1 MAKRH
6 HLFDS
11 CSTERRGPHWRGRG
25 TGRRGIGRV
34 RRVGGLV
41 LGLLGAVAVALAQPT
56 RAESAAP
63 AQAKTV
69 VRPVSEHPRLFLRAE
84 DLPGLR
90 VRCAADPVVKEA
102 YALVRKFAYSDARN
116 PNLWVTPD
124 ELSTVL
130 VAYMVENRDPR
141 LLARAR
147 GYLEFFAQAQG
158 DEWTRPRMLKALAH
172 AYDWLHADLAVAERQ
187 KLARQ
192 MRELVGH
199 IRRGYRHS
207 DYNNHVY
214 LQYGALVYPGLVLAG
229 DGVDDALA
237 DDCLRQA
244 HSLLEEHFLPAVNQV
259 GGQGDGGWHESMS
272 YWSFFAYEL
281 AHQMEAW
288 RTATGED
295 LFARCSGLRG
305 AARWLVYCTQPYD
318 NSLAPV
324 GDIDAPVRWGWQETA
339 LMPLLAAR
347 YRDGLAQHV
356 ALRVRPEHPARA
368 WPFVL
373 WLDPKVAPADPAK
386 LPAGTL
392 FSGLGWAAMR
402 STWDAQATWALFIC
416 GDYYAGH
423 QHSDQNSLIIGCQ
436 GPLAI
441 DAGQYGAKATEF
453 HNTLLVGGPQRLF
466 GNDPRQFVGP
476 TAANSPF
483 DTGDILAFEEH
494 PYFTCVVGDASNAYA
509 EFREGKRV
517 EPVPQC
523 VRRVVFLKPDLFVVD
538 DLAALGSRQGPL
550 RWLLHAEQKPDL
562 SGRQVMIDN
571 GKARLAVLSL
581 LPERAGIRISP
592 QSGGRR
598 KLAHWRIEVAPAEP
612 VPRVRFLHVLAVQRA
627 RQSDIPQCRL
637 TQATGRVE
645 LHITSAQGRYTLWLP
660 EEGDGPA
667 HLEAAGVDG
676 TPLVPRRL
684 LPAGILPYSPE
695 SIGLLERWDR
705 AYRGGQTPPWDV
717 GRPDSILREV
727 VQTKTVAPGRT
738 VELGCGTGTNAV
750 YLAEQGFEVSAI
762 DIAPTA
768 LAVAEKK
775 AAAAGVKVRWLLA
788 DVLAP
793 PRMPPADFIFDRGCY
808 HGIRQSN
815 AAGYV
820 AALRRL
826 SRPGT
831 RVLIVAG
838 NANEPRSGGPPR
850 VTEEQLRKDFSAD
863 FEFEWLKTT
872 RFDTRQEDRA
882 GALAW
887 AVLLRRK

>member
-1 MAKRH
+1 MGKRH
-6 HLFDS
+6 PAIDRFSTRLLGQRLGDLRPYDS
-11 CSTERRGPHWRGRG
+11 APRL
-25 TGRRGIGRV
+25 GRRAAGSALV
-34 RRVGGLV
+34 LALV
-41 LGLLGAVAVALAQPT
+41 LGVLGQPT
-56 RAESAAP
+56 AVQCAAAP
-63 AQAKTV
+63 AQPA
-69 VRPVSEHPRLFLRAE
+69 VRPVAEHPRLFLRSQ
-84 DLPGLR
+84 DLPALQS
-90 VRCAADPVVKEA
+90 RCATDPVVQEA
-102 YALVRKFAYSDARN
+102 YGLVRKFAYSEARN
-116 PNLWVTPD
+116 PNLWVTPE

-130 VAYMVENRDPR
+130 LAYVVENRDPK
-141 LLARAR
+141 LLSRARA
-147 GYLEFFAQAQG
+147 YLDFFAQARG

-172 AYDWLHADLAVAERQ
+172 AYDWLHGELTAAERHKLAGQMRTLVAE
-187 KLARQ
+187 
-192 MRELVGH
+192 MR
-199 IRRGYRHS
+199 RAYRHS

-214 LQYGALVYPGLVLAG
+214 LQYGPLVYPGLALAG
-229 DGVDDALA
+229 DGVDDTLA
-237 DDCLRQA
+237 EDCLRQA
-244 HSLLEEHFLPAVNQV
+244 RQFLEEHFLPTVNQV
-259 GGQGDGGWHESMS
+259 AGQGDGGWHESMS

-295 LFARCSGLRG
+295 LFARCPGLRG
-305 AARWLVYCTQPYD
+305 AARWLVYCTQPFD

-324 GDIDAPVRWGWQETA
+324 GDIDTPVRWGWQETA

-373 WLDPKVAPADPAK
+373 WFDPKLPPTDPAK
-386 LPAGTL
+386 LPTATL
-392 FSGLGWAAMR
+392 FSGLGWTAMR
-402 STWDAQATWALFIC
+402 SAWDAQATWALFVC

-441 DAGQYGAKATEF
+441 DAGGYGAKATEF

-466 GNDPRQFVGP
+466 GNDPRQRVGP
-476 TAANSPF
+476 TPPHSPL
-483 DTGDILAFEEH
+483 DTGDILAFEENPH
-494 PYFTCVVGDASNAYA
+494 FTYVVGDASNAYA
-509 EFREGKRV
+509 DFRGEKRV
-517 EPVPQC
+517 EPAPQC
-523 VRRVVFLKPDLFVVD
+523 VRRVLFLKPDLFVVD
-538 DLAALGSRQGPL
+538 DLAALGSRHGPL
-550 RWLLHAEQKPDL
+550 SWLLHAEQKPQV
-562 SGRQVMIDN
+562 SGRQVVIDN
-571 GKARLAVLSL
+571 GKARLAVVSL
-581 LPERAGIRISP
+581 LPERVDIRVAP

-598 KLAHWRIEVAPAEP
+598 KLTQWRMDSAPAESAQ
-612 VPRVRFLHVLAVQRA
+612 RVHFLHVLGVERA
-627 RQSDIPQCRL
+627 GQKGQPQCRIARAAG
-637 TQATGRVE
+637 QVE
-645 LHITSAQGRYTLWLP
+645 LHIATAERRYTVWLP
-660 EEGDGPA
+660 EEAEGPA
-667 HLEAAGVDG
+667 YLEAAAAEG
-676 TPLVPRRL
+676 TVLVPRRL
-684 LPAGILPYSPE
+684 LPAGVLPYTPE

-705 AYRGGQTPPWDV
+705 AYRGGQMPGWDV

-727 VQTKTVAPGRT
+727 VQAKIITPGRT

-750 YLAEQGFEVSAI
+750 YLAQQGFEVSAI

-768 LAVAEKK
+768 LGMAEKK

-793 PRMPPADFIFDRGCY
+793 PRMAPADFIFDRGCY
-808 HGIRQSN
+808 HGVRQSN

-831 RVLIVAG
+831 RVLILAG
-838 NANEPRSGGPPR
+838 NANEPRTGGPPR
-850 VTEEQLRKDFSAD
+850 VTEEQLRTDFSAD